1 MLLLLLLLQVMWP
14 WKVGSALKNDF
25 FQYAQ
30 PDSLGVGGLGAF
42 AIWLDGELLH
52 GSSGSC
58 GTFGSPCLAS
68 KEEFKVAALEL
79 WGL

>member
-1 MLLLLLLLQVMWP
+1 MWP
-14 WKVGSALKNDF
+14 WKLGSALKNDF

-30 PDSLGVGGLGAF
+30 PDSIGVGGLGAF

-52 GSSGSC
+52 GSSGAC

-68 KEEFKVAALEL
+68 REEFKVAALEL
-79 WGL
+79 WGLQ